1 MDSARAETSVNAARR
16 RNNKSRRSSGSGSP
30 KHLAHTP
37 DYNNN
42 NNNDNNGDS
51 DSHSKSSAN
60 GATPPAVSPQVRW
73 TNLEPHLPRSSIDQ
87 TLETGQWTPPYTK
100 VYRGSFAAT
109 PISRSRLASGQATPR
124 AGSSIATSIPL
135 DQFMSRLQLEA
146 DDLEDY
152 GVEELRDGFFDAS
165 FYKMPRKELA
175 SGKQQKKTK
184 SPFSLRHFLQLQKEG
199 IQRFWFSIKNTRRR
213 YALMRAVSGY
223 MIAYMLCL
231 VPVIRDWL
239 GRYHFIM
246 IIATI
251 VNHSGRSVGSQIE
264 GTIACTLGGGLGLG
278 AGVLALWISTVSQ
291 PARNNYGAFLAVCLL
306 LTLPLLAWSRAR
318 FARVFQLCVCAGFAL
333 FFMVCE
339 RVGSV
344 PSYRKAWEFGIPWVL
359 GMSITQIVSMVIF
372 PNPGNVQIAR
382 ALHNAFDAAVG
393 GLNLPRPST
402 ARQRNKMSKET
413 VEMSVAVRDFRSEI
427 TVSII
432 SPGDMIELRNSL
444 QAVIRD
450 FLRLECIAPVFEAPK
465 EEEDTSKG
473 KALPETKIPIDG
485 SSDNESEDDDEAVEL
500 ARVRAALAGPSREM
514 IDIMKEALEACD
526 FLLMQLLRQTSFIP
540 PERRNVKCDCETL
553 VIKLLQAKDKL
564 EEAHNVWVSVHPP
577 DSGYTMIQ
585 IFLFTSTLLQS
596 SDQVIELV
604 KATGSVLKKRS
615 GANWRIWLPN
625 YPIQKV
631 IYRSNPQVRHD
642 RGGTT
647 TAFYFRTM
655 KDIALL
661 MSRIAGKAWVPDSDF
676 TSKPAVQQEG
686 EKKTLRFRVWE
697 ILHELQGF
705 EARFALKN
713 TMTVCL
719 LAIPAWLPGSQ
730 GWWDE
735 WEGWWCIV
743 AAWHL
748 MQPRVGGNLNDL
760 TARLIAVVLG
770 ALWGALSFAA
780 GNGNPYVMAV
790 FALIFSIPFLYRY
803 MLSYH
808 PRSGLIGWLTFTVV
822 SMTCYN
828 DNRETPAHK
837 IAYTRG
843 TSFIVGVLASV
854 FINWC
859 LWPFVARHELRK
871 SLANMLINLSIVY
884 RAVVAKYIYHD
895 LDYMPSTQDIIESQ
909 IREAKLREGFVRIRE
924 LLKMTEHE
932 PRLRERFDPTP
943 YEHLIDSSEKFFDHI
958 IDVRQASL
966 YFRIS
971 GDKQMAQ
978 MMLSSRRDA
987 VAAILMNLWVLGGG
1001 LRSKTPI
1008 PKYLPSA
1015 AIARRRLLERIKE
1028 LDMEGYYDGSQYEG
1042 TVRRVRFTELERLEV
1057 AVIEMP
1063 RVPVDGNEDGEYFG
1077 DAKVRHERIDKWAH
1091 FYQYAYSSILNEIVR
1106 ELEQLQIYTKAI
1118 TGELSIGKFD

>member
-1 MDSARAETSVNAARR
+1 MDSAQAETSGQATRR
-16 RNNKSRRSSGSGSP
+16 RNKTSRRSSQSESP
-30 KHLAHTP
+30 KHVAHTP
-37 DYNNN
+37 VASGSLTPTAP
-42 NNNDNNGDS
+42 NDEKQIS
-51 DSHSKSSAN
+51 I
-60 GATPPAVSPQVRW
+60 RW
-73 TNLEPHLPRSSIDQ
+73 TNFEPHVKRSSIDQ
-87 TLETGQWTPPYTK
+87 LEPGQTSPGPTWTPPYTK
-100 VYRGSFAAT
+100 VYRGSYAET
-109 PISRSRLASGQATPR
+109 PISRGSRSRLASGTATPR
-124 AGSSIATSIPL
+124 GGSFAAASFPL
-135 DQFMSRLQLEA
+135 EQFMNRLQIEA

-175 SGKQQKKTK
+175 TAKQKKKVK
-184 SPFSLRHFLQLQKEG
+184 SPFSLRHFIQLQKEG
-199 IQRFWFSIKNTRRR
+199 VKRFWWSIKNTKRR
-213 YALMRAVSGY
+213 YALMRAVTAY
-223 MIAYMLCL
+223 MIAYIICL

-239 GRYHFIM
+239 GRYSFIM
-246 IIATI
+246 VIATI
-251 VNHSGRSVGSQIE
+251 VNHAGRSVGSQIE
-264 GTIACTLGGGLGLG
+264 GTIACTAGAGLGIG
-278 AGVLALWISTVSQ
+278 AGLLALWISTVSG
-291 PARNNYGAFLAVCLL
+291 PARNNYGAFLAVCMLV
-306 LTLPLLAWSRAR
+306 TLPILAWSRAR

-339 RVGSV
+339 RVG
-344 PSYRKAWEFGIPWVL
+344 PTMSYRKAWEFGIPWIL
-359 GMSITQIVSMVIF
+359 GMSVAQLVNMVVF

-382 ALHNAFDAAVG
+382 ALHKAFDSAIG
-393 GLNLPRPST
+393 GLDLPRPTT
-402 ARQRNKMSKET
+402 ARQHNKMSKET

-427 TVSII
+427 TVSKI
-432 SPGDMIELRNSL
+432 SPDDMTDLRNKL

-450 FLRLECIAPVFEAPK
+450 FLRLECIAPVFDPPK
-465 EEEDTSKG
+465 EEENAKKG
-473 KALPETKIPIDG
+473 EALPETKIHIELDKVQ
-485 SSDNESEDDDEAVEL
+485 SDDEDDEQAEI
-500 ARVRAALAGPSREM
+500 ARVRAALAAPSREM
-514 IDIMKEALEACD
+514 INRMKEALEACD
-526 FLLMQLLRQTSFIP
+526 SLLMQLLRQTSFLP
-540 PERRNVKCDCETL
+540 SERRNLKCDCEAL
-553 VIKLLQAKDKL
+553 AQGLLEAREKL
-564 EEAHNVWVSVHPP
+564 EEAHCVWVSVRPS
-577 DSGYTMIQ
+577 DCGYTIIQ

-596 SDQVIELV
+596 SDQVLDLV
-604 KATGSVLKKRS
+604 NSTGAVLKKRKTS
-615 GANWRIWLPN
+615 NWRIWLPN
-625 YPIQKV
+625 YPLSKMV
-631 IYRSNPQVRHD
+631 FRSNPQVRHD

-661 MSRIAGKAWVPDSDF
+661 MSKIAGKAWVPDSDF
-676 TSKPAVQQEG
+676 MSKPAPQNVG
-686 EKKTLRFRVWE
+686 EKKTVRYRIWE
-697 ILHELQGF
+697 VLHEMQGF

-713 TMTVCL
+713 TMTACL
-719 LAIPAWLPGSQ
+719 LAVPAWLPSAQ

-748 MQPRVGGNLNDL
+748 MQPRVGGNLHDL
-760 TARLIAVVLG
+760 AARLVSVVLG
-770 ALWGALSFAA
+770 ALWGALAYAA
-780 GNGNPYVMAV
+780 GKGNPYVMAV
-790 FALIFSIPFLYRY
+790 FALIYSIPFLYRY
-803 MLSYH
+803 MLSSH
-808 PRSGLIGWLTFTVV
+808 PRSGLIGCLSFTVV

-828 DNRETPAHK
+828 DQGVTPASR

-843 TSFIVGVLASV
+843 TSFIIGVLASV

-884 RAVVAKYIYHD
+884 RSVVAKYIYHD
-895 LDYMPSTQDIIESQ
+895 LDYMPSEQDIIDSRV
-909 IREAKLREGFVRIRE
+909 REAKLREGFVRIRE

-971 GDKQMAQ
+971 GDKHMAQ
-978 MMLSSRRDA
+978 MMLSCRRDA

-1015 AIARRRLLERIKE
+1015 AIARKRLLQRIE
-1028 LDMEGYYDGSQYEG
+1028 DLDMEGYYEESQYEG
-1042 TVRRVRFTELERLEV
+1042 RRKRSRFTELERLE
-1057 AVIEMP
+1057 P
-1063 RVPVDGNEDGEYFG
+1063 SSSLLVDGAAGSG
-1077 DAKVRHERIDKWAH
+1077 GSGLIKDAKLRHEKIDKWAH